1 MYIIE
6 YLESVV
12 REDIPRLGSA
22 KSRIKK
28 AIEEKLTRKPIEFGK
43 PLRYSLKGCRRLR
56 VGDFRVIYKIDGET
70 VLIVKIGHR
79 KEVYDDLNEI
89 TSPSSTDLAPIWS
102 RSPFSPLDGPH
113 HPRLNSGTCAAE
125 GVRTAIQVG
134 VF

>member
-28 AIEEKLTRKPIEFGK
+28 AIEEQLARNPVEFGK

-79 KEVYDDLNEI
+79 REI
-89 TSPSSTDLAPIWS
+89 YEA
-102 RSPFSPLDGPH
+102 
-113 HPRLNSGTCAAE
+113 
-125 GVRTAIQVG
+125 
-134 VF
+134 

>member
-1 MYIIE
+1 MYLIE

-28 AIEEKLTRKPIEFGK
+28 AIEEKLTRNPVEFGK

-56 VGDFRVIYKIDGET
+56 VGDFRVIYKIDGKT

-79 KEVYDDLNEI
+79 KEIYED
-89 TSPSSTDLAPIWS
+89 
-102 RSPFSPLDGPH
+102 
-113 HPRLNSGTCAAE
+113 
-125 GVRTAIQVG
+125 
-134 VF
+134 